1 VSARV
6 HCQIAEC
13 RRDVV
18 PALSVQGLCVEH
30 YLDVVSARLQTA
42 LELCQS
48 GAPVERGRF
57 DWLLSQGEFAARA
70 LSKGAGVSDPLER
83 TRLLEF
89 LLCLA
94 NLHEYAE
101 RHSSGPAPPARARAR
116 VAANAQQPGDLRAI

>member
-1 VSARV
+1 VSAGL

-13 RRDVV
+13 QRDVV
-18 PALSVQGLCVEH
+18 PALSVQGLCVGH
-30 YLDVVSARLQTA
+30 YLDVVLLRLQAA
-42 LELCQS
+42 LDLCQN
-48 GAPVERGRF
+48 GALVERGSF

-70 LSKGAGVSDPLER
+70 LRKGAGVSDPLER

-101 RHSSGPAPPARARAR
+101 HHSFEPAPPARAR
-116 VAANAQQPGDLRAI
+116 VAANAQ